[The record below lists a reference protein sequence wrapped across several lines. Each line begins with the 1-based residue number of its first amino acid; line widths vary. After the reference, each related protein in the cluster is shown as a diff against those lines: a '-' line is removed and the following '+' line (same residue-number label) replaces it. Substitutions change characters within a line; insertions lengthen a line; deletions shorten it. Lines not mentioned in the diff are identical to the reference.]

1 MDISSWFD
9 ALGESLKTNQVTLVV
24 LAGLAYFGYKWVS
37 KIDEANRADH
47 AELGKKVDDVK
58 DAVAKGFQD
67 HLDKWHNP
75 PTEAVKR
82 APSTKI
88 KVMKRAA
95 KKK

>member
-24 LAGLAYFGYKWVS
+24 LAGLAYAGYRWVS
-37 KIDEANRADH
+37 KIDQINREDH
-47 AELGKKVDDVK
+47 AALGEKVDEVK

-67 HLDKWHNP
+67 HLAHWHNP

-82 APSTKI
+82 APRAK
-88 KVMKRAA
+88 KAA